1 MGNFRAAFEAYG
13 ADYDGTMRR
22 FLGNEAMYLRVLGML
37 PRDGSVNRLGDA
49 LESGGLGGA
58 FEAAHSLK
66 GVAGN
71 LGLDPLYK
79 AACAVVEPLR
89 LREERND
96 YPELYRAVRKEFER
110 AGLFLEA
117 LKGEPT

>member
-37 PRDGSVNRLGDA
+37 PRDGSVNR
-49 LESGGLGGA
+49 LGGA

>member
-49 LESGGLGGA
+49 LESGDLGGA

-66 GVAGN
+66 GSPGTWGSTRFTRRRA
-71 LGLDPLYK
+71 PSWSRC
-79 AACAVVEPLR
+79 ACGRSETTTPNCTGPC
-89 LREERND
+89 ERNSSGRGCFWK
-96 YPELYRAVRKEFER
+96 P
-110 AGLFLEA
+110 
-117 LKGEPT
+117 

>member
-49 LESGGLGGA
+49 LESGDLGGA

-66 GVAGN
+66 GVARN